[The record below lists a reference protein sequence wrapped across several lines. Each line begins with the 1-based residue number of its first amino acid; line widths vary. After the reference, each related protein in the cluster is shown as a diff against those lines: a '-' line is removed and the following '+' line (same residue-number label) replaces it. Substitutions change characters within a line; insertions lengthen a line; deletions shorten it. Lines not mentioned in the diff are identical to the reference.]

1 MDDGYWLSRLCRRV
15 LSCCILVT
23 LDVLV
28 LSSDFM
34 SFQIESC
41 SIAMARA
48 GNHGY

>member
-15 LSCCILVT
+15 VICCTLVT

-28 LSSDFM
+28 LSSDLM
-34 SFQIESC
+34 SFQIDNC

-48 GNHGY
+48 GDHGH